1 MPYLG
6 STPNASFSSR
16 TKQDFTANGST
27 TAFTLSSAVASA
39 NDIEVFVGNVRQEP
53 TDAYT
58 VNGTTLTMSEAP
70 ANGINFYVVFKGL
83 EENSVVP
90 ADGSISTATIASGAI
105 TTAKVADDAITGS
118 KIENNPTIAGNLTV
132 SGIATMTGTLGV
144 GTAPNATFGS
154 HNYTQGTPTVN
165 KPIISAYSQGNSNTA
180 GFALFNDT
188 GNRGIWTT
196 GSTMRFTR
204 TYEGNSTTDMYILVS
219 GNVGI
224 GTDQNAHGLS
234 IYRHL
239 QQYGGLMLQN
249 GTNNTGQVF
258 QAFHNYAGTRIGS
271 VSQNNSAVVYN
282 TSSDYRLKE
291 NVSYT
296 FDATS
301 RLKQLK
307 PARFNWISDDTNT
320 TIDGFLAHEV
330 SGIVPEAIT
339 GEKDGTQ
346 DLGTVKDADGNV
358 IETNLSETFF
368 TERKKET
375 VDKDGNTEPPMYP
388 SDYVWVKTATEDVY
402 QGIDQAKLVPLLV
415 KTIQEL
421 EARITALES
430 E

>member
-1 MPYLG
+1 MSTIKVDTIATRTG
-6 STPNASFSSR
+6 SGNI
-16 TKQDFTANGST
+16 
-27 TAFTLSSAVASA
+27 TLSNNVAS
-39 NDIEVFVGNVRQEP
+39 
-53 TDAYT
+53 
-58 VNGTTLTMSEAP
+58 LTSA
-70 ANGINFYVVFKGL
+70 
-83 EENSVVP
+83 
-90 ADGSISTATIASGAI
+90 GAI
-105 TTAKVADDAITGS
+105 SGT
-118 KIENNPTIAGNLTV
+118 NLTA
-132 SGIATMTGTLGV
+132 SGTLGV
-144 GTAPNATFGS
+144 
-154 HNYTQGTPTVN
+154 
-165 KPIISAYSQGNSNTA
+165 
-180 GFALFNDT
+180 T
-188 GNRGIWTT
+188 GNTT
-196 GSTMRFTR
+196 VGGTLGVTGATTITGDLTVGGTDLLVENSTQNVGMGTTSPSTPISKFGGSAKGLAVKAGQPVVAVEASSNSQYVGYLGQAGTNTYLGAVGGGSLIFQTGTSGSTAA
-204 TYEGNSTTDMYILVS
+204 YILSS

>member
-1 MPYLG
+1 M
-6 STPNASFSSR
+6 STI
-16 TKQDFTANGST
+16 KVD
-27 TAFTLSSAVASA
+27 
-39 NDIEVFVGNVRQEP
+39 
-53 TDAYT
+53 
-58 VNGTTLTMSEAP
+58 
-70 ANGINFYVVFKGL
+70 
-83 EENSVVP
+83 
-90 ADGSISTATIASGAI
+90 TIA
-105 TTAKVADDAITGS
+105 TRTGS
-118 KIENNPTIAGNLTV
+118 GNITASNTIAGT
-132 SGIATMTGTLGV
+132 SATLSGTLGV
-144 GTAPNATFGS
+144 TGTSTLSSGLVMTSDDPTITMTDSSGTNDIGTIQSTSGALILTARDGSADGEIIFKKTDGSATDETMRIKNDGNVGMGTTSPSTPIGKFGGS
-154 HNYTQGTPTVN
+154 AKGLAVKAGQPVIAVEASANSQYVGYLGQAGT
-165 KPIISAYSQGNSNTA
+165 NTYLGA
-180 GFALFNDT
+180 VGGGSLIFQT
-188 GNRGIWTT
+188 GTS
-196 GSTMRFTR
+196 GSTAA
-204 TYEGNSTTDMYILVS
+204 YILSS

-375 VDKDGNTEPPMYP
+375 VDKDGNTETPMYP